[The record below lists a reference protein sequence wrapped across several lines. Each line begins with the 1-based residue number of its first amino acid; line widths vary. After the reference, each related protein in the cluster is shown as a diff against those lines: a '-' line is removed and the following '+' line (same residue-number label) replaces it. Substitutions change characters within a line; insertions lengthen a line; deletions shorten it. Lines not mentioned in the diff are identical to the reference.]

1 MKIIKH
7 FRWYIAGLLALATAL
22 NYLDRQS
29 LPVAISEIEKT
40 IPITDLEYSQLQVLF
55 LIAYSI
61 MYVVGGKLIDVL
73 GSRLGYVL
81 IIIWWSLANLLHGLV
96 SSVMGLGIGRFL
108 LGLGE
113 GGGFPA
119 SAKVV
124 SEWFPAKERSLAFGI
139 FNTGS
144 SLGAVI
150 APPLIA
156 MIILGLSWRCVFFI
170 TGGLGFIWAM
180 IWWRIYSKP
189 KDSRLT
195 SDAERAYI
203 AAGQEESKDQAK
215 IKWLDLFRYREVWGL
230 VVAKFL
236 SDAAWYF
243 YIFWLP
249 KYLGDM
255 RGLDIKEIGYY
266 AWIPYAAAGG
276 GSFIGGWVS
285 SYLLKKNFSLD
296 KSRKIALGAS
306 AALMPAALLI
316 AGAPLSLAIVFFCMA
331 MFGHQAFS
339 TLMQTLTA
347 DMFPSS
353 TVGSVAGLVGSAGSL
368 GGVAFNFIVGLLLT
382 HFSYTPVFLIAGLLH
397 PLAFLV
403 ILALVKRVELL
414 PAIHR

>member
-1 MKIIKH
+1 MKIIKR

-40 IPITDLEYSQLQVLF
+40 IPISDLEYSQLQVLF

-81 IIIWWSLANLLHGLV
+81 IIIWWSVANMLHGLV
-96 SSVMGLGIGRFL
+96 NSVLGLGIGRFL

-156 MIILGLSWRCVFFI
+156 MIILGLSWRWVFFI
-170 TGGLGFIWAM
+170 TGGLGFIWAL
-180 IWWRIYSKP
+180 IWWRIYTKP
-189 KDSRLT
+189 KDSPLT

-203 AAGQEESKDQAK
+203 AEGQEESKTQAK

-276 GSFIGGWVS
+276 GSFIGG
-285 SYLLKKNFSLD
+285 
-296 KSRKIALGAS
+296 
-306 AALMPAALLI
+306 
-316 AGAPLSLAIVFFCMA
+316 
-331 MFGHQAFS
+331 
-339 TLMQTLTA
+339 
-347 DMFPSS
+347 
-353 TVGSVAGLVGSAGSL
+353 
-368 GGVAFNFIVGLLLT
+368 
-382 HFSYTPVFLIAGLLH
+382 
-397 PLAFLV
+397 
-403 ILALVKRVELL
+403 
-414 PAIHR
+414 